1 MKGEFS
7 VARWMREASF
17 LFPSS
22 RPVERFSSN
31 QFSPSASHCILSI
44 LTVLFLLPLS
54 SIFVST
60 HSFLNFLLPTQ
71 TSQFH
76 HPPTLFFCFLYLPLS
91 TKILNHT
98 ACRENA
104 RSPPAISRSVSLSI
118 THMQTDNP
126 PVHPTCQRKSLSD
139 SCQVCPEVT
148 KKKQE
153 TDEERTFRE

>member
-1 MKGEFS
+1 
-7 VARWMREASF
+7 MREASF

-31 QFSPSASHCILSI
+31 QFSPCLPLHSLHPYHSVFTSPIVHFRLHSLLPQLFASHSKLTIPSPSHSVFLFLISPFVHQI
-44 LTVLFLLPLS
+44 LT
-54 SIFVST
+54 
-60 HSFLNFLLPTQ
+60 
-71 TSQFH
+71 
-76 HPPTLFFCFLYLPLS
+76 
-91 TKILNHT
+91 HT